1 MKTEKSYKGTF
12 LYFDYPINQKSR
24 YGHGKPPHPKLYE
37 IINRGRDTYKTYLNS
52 FLQYQENLL
61 KFANKA
67 IKEQSPEPSLFNPWL
82 PGLDAVSLYS
92 IIRLNKPKLYFE
104 VGSGNSTKFARRA
117 IKDGGLNTKIISIDP
132 QPRAEVDLICDEVIR
147 KPVET
152 VDIAIF
158 DQLESGDILF
168 VDNSHRIF
176 MNSDATVIFLDI
188 FYKLKPGVIVVFH
201 NIFLPYDYPQKW
213 EKRHYSEQYVLAA
226 YLLAEGSKFDIILPN
241 AFIGYDPYLKAIM
254 SSLWQSP
261 EMTGVN
267 KGGASF
273 WLKMREF
280 S

>member
-1 MKTEKSYKGTF
+1 MKTEKSYNGTF

-24 YGHGKPPHPKLYE
+24 YGYGKPPHPKLYE
-37 IINRGRDTYKTYLNS
+37 IINRGRETYKTYLNS
-52 FLQYQENLL
+52 FLEYRENLRKL
-61 KFANKA
+61 ANKA
-67 IKEQSPEPSLFNPWL
+67 IKEHSTEPSLFNPWL

-92 IIRLNKPKLYFE
+92 FIRLNKPKLYLE

-147 KPVET
+147 QPVET

-168 VDNSHRIF
+168 VDNSHRVF
-176 MNSDATVIFLDI
+176 MNSDATVMFLDVL
-188 FYKLKPGVIVVFH
+188 YKLKPGVIVEFH
-201 NIFLPYDYPQKW
+201 DIFLPYDYPQKW
-213 EKRHYSEQYVLAA
+213 DKRHYSEQYVLAG
-226 YLLAEGSKFDIILPN
+226 YILAEGSKFDIIMPN
-241 AFIGYDPYLKAIM
+241 AFIAYDPYLKALM
-254 SSLWQSP
+254 SPLWESP

-273 WLKMREF
+273 WLKMREL

>member
-1 MKTEKSYKGTF
+1 MKTQKSYNGTF

-24 YGHGKPPHPKLYE
+24 YGFGKPPHPKLYE
-37 IINRGRDTYKTYLNS
+37 IINRGRETYKTYLNT

-61 KFANKA
+61 KLANKS
-67 IKEQSPEPSLFNPWL
+67 IKEHSPEPSLFNPWL

-92 IIRLNKPKLYFE
+92 IIRLNKPKLYLE

-132 QPRAEVDLICDEVIR
+132 QPRAEIDLICDEVIR
-147 KPVET
+147 KPVEN

-188 FYKLKPGVIVVFH
+188 FYKLKPGVIVEFH
-201 NIFLPYDYPQKW
+201 DIFLPYDYPQKW

-273 WLKMREF
+273 WLQMKAA